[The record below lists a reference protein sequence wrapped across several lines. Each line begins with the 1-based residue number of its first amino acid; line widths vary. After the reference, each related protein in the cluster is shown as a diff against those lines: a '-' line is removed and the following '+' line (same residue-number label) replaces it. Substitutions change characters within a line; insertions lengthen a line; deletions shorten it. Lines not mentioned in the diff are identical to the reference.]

1 MEMKERQLHSRLAL
15 FYFTYFLMLGA
26 FAPYFALYLKSLGF
40 SSFQIGALLA
50 LGPITRI
57 VFPPLW
63 AWAADHGWG
72 RGRLV
77 RIATAAATVVCAGLL
92 LATTFS
98 WLLAVLLVLNI
109 FWCAALPLVEATT
122 LGHLTGRLADYG
134 RIRVWGSVSFVL
146 VVATLGA
153 TLDKVGI
160 GVLPLMLTALF
171 GVCAAS
177 AWLLPADAGH
187 VHHGE
192 HVPLGRI
199 LRRPEVMALFAS
211 CFLMALAHGPYNTFY
226 SIQLV
231 DHGYSTTSVG
241 WLWALGVI
249 AEVVAFLLMPRILR
263 RFSLP
268 GVIGFSLACAVVRFL
283 AVGWLVDF
291 GWIMALAQLLHA
303 ATFGAHH
310 AAALAVIHQLF
321 QGRYQARGQAL
332 YTSIGFGAGGAAGGL
347 LTGWMWDHVGPALT
361 FTAGSAAAL
370 LALLIVA
377 TRLRLKHSAHAMA

>member
-1 MEMKERQLHSRLAL
+1 MNQRQLHSRLAL

-50 LGPITRI
+50 LGPVARI
-57 VFPPLW
+57 IFPPLW

-77 RIATAAATVVCAGLL
+77 RIATAAATLICAGLVF
-92 LATTFS
+92 ARSFP
-98 WLLAVLLVLNI
+98 WLFVVLLMLNI

-146 VVATLGA
+146 VVAALGA
-153 TLDKVGI
+153 TLDTVGI
-160 GVLPLMLTALF
+160 GVLPAMLTALF

-177 AWLLPADAGH
+177 AWLLPAEPGH

-199 LRRPEVMALFAS
+199 LRRPEVHALFAS

-231 DHGYSTTSVG
+231 DHGYSTTNVG
-241 WLWALGVI
+241 WLWALGVT
-249 AEVVAFLLMPRILR
+249 AEVVAFLWMPRILR

-268 GVIGFSLACAVVRFL
+268 GVISFSLGCAVVRFL
-283 AVGWLVDF
+283 AVGWLVDI

-310 AAALAVIHQLF
+310 AAALAVIHQFF

-332 YTSIGFGAGGAAGGL
+332 YTSLGFGAGGAAGGL
-347 LTGWMWDHVGPALT
+347 LTGWLWDHVGPALT
-361 FTAGSAAAL
+361 FTVGSAAAL
-370 LALLIVA
+370 LALLIVT
-377 TRLRLKHSAHAMA
+377 TRLRLTQPAHAAA